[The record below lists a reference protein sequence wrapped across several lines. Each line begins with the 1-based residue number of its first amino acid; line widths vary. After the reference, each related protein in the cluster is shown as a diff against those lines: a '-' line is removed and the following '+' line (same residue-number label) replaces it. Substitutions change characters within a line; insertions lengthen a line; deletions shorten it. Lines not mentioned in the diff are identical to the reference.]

1 MNTPAPVMT
10 SSSPEA
16 PKPGS
21 GWWRAVIA
29 RPALLAGGLVVAML
43 VLVALFAPW
52 LVHYPPD
59 AFHLADRLDPPGAQY
74 WFGTDEFGRDVYS
87 RVLMGTRLSL
97 FIGLTATV
105 ICMGLGT
112 PLGLFAGYVGG
123 RIDELLMR
131 ALDIVMS
138 FPSIVFGMLVLSVT
152 SASALKTAIVV
163 GIVYTPAIARITR
176 SVTLSIKQE
185 EYVHAARVGGESHA
199 YILFGEILPN
209 AWPPIIVEGSL
220 RLTFAILVA
229 ASLSFLG
236 FGAQPPDT
244 DWGLMISDAR
254 PFMLGSPWIALFPGL
269 AMCITVFGCNLL
281 GDGLRQLLDPRFAR
295 GGGR

>member
-1 MNTPAPVMT
+1 MNSSAGHAPRE
-10 SSSPEA
+10 SSAASTIGRIWHA
-16 PKPGS
+16 ARS
-21 GWWRAVIA
+21 
-29 RPALLAGGLVVAML
+29 RPAVLAGGLIVGSL
-43 VLVALFAPW
+43 VLIALFAPL

-59 AFHLADRLDPPGAQY
+59 AFHIQDRLEPPGAMY

-87 RVLMGTRLSL
+87 RVIVGTRLSL
-97 FIGLTATV
+97 FIGVLATL
-105 ICMGLGT
+105 ICMVVGA

-123 RIDELLMR
+123 RVDELLMR

-138 FPSIVFGMLVLSVT
+138 FPSIVFGMLILSVT
-152 SASALKTAIVV
+152 SASATKTAIVV
-163 GIVYTPAIARITR
+163 GIVYIPAIARITR
-176 SVTLSIKQE
+176 SVTLSIRQE
-185 EYVHAARVGGESHA
+185 EYVQAARARGESHA

-229 ASLSFLG
+229 AALSFLG

-254 PFMLGSPWIALFPGL
+254 PFMAGSPWIALFPGL

-281 GDGLRQLLDPRFAR
+281 GDGLRDVLDPRISGSAR
-295 GGGR
+295 R